1 MLVIKR
7 LAKFVFLKMRS
18 NQKSR
23 HGEMDIKGG
32 LYVDLFSNE
41 N

>member
-1 MLVIKR
+1 
-7 LAKFVFLKMRS
+7 MRS
-18 NQKSR
+18 NQKLKSQ
-23 HGEMDIKGG
+23 HGEMDIKGD